1 MSLDVSLSS
10 DGLSKEESKRS
21 GLGSAEERIN
31 LAKTR
36 GESASFL
43 RYGAST
49 LSPKAQRESLRCSTC
64 GPFDSDKHL
73 NVSWRTLQ
81 VGTKQDMGH
90 RGMMAPAEK
99 WRNTKAVYFPP
110 TTPTSPPMEAKFSRS
125 IRFVTPN
132 PSHTKVCTA
141 VIQYFHT
148 IRHRGCKLSSLVSH
162 FSWLDRFDLKPPSWP
177 GLSSPSSFLPRH
189 SHSRSRTGSPTI

>member
-1 MSLDVSLSS
+1 M
-10 DGLSKEESKRS
+10 
-21 GLGSAEERIN
+21 A
-31 LAKTR
+31 LAKRKANAVGWGARRKGLTWLKPV
-36 GESASFL
+36 ESQPASFGTMLVPYLPRL
-43 RYGAST
+43 RENPFA
-49 LSPKAQRESLRCSTC
+49 AQRVVLSIPTNI
-64 GPFDSDKHL
+64 L

-90 RGMMAPAEK
+90 RGMIAPAEK